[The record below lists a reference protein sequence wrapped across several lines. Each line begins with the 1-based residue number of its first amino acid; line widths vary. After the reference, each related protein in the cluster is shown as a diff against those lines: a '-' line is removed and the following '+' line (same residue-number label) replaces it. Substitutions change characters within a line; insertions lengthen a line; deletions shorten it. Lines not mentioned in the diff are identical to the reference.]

1 MYSNKAKNEFLAHMS
16 HELRTPLTSII
27 GFSQLLKRR
36 INGGLNT
43 KQELY
48 VDNVV
53 ESGKF
58 LLDLINDILD
68 LSKIEAQKL
77 ELFIEQISV
86 DEVMEETFAILKEQ
100 AVNRNIT
107 MVVNIEPGLDFIRA
121 DRQRLK
127 QVLFNLLSNALKFSK
142 EEGGTVTVSVT
153 KSGKHGSIFGIGYR
167 NRHKS

>member
-1 MYSNKAKNEFLAHMS
+1 MLEDITERKNAQGIRLENERLMYSNKAKNEFLAHMS

-36 INGGLNT
+36 INGGLNA

-48 VDNVV
+48 VDNVI

-77 ELFIEQISV
+77 ELFIEHISV
-86 DEVMEETFAILKEQ
+86 DEVMKETFAILKEQ

-107 MVVNIEPGLDFIRA
+107 MVLNIEPGLDFIT
-121 DRQRLK
+121 
-127 QVLFNLLSNALKFSK
+127 
-142 EEGGTVTVSVT
+142 G
-153 KSGKHGSIFGIGYR
+153 
-167 NRHKS
+167 